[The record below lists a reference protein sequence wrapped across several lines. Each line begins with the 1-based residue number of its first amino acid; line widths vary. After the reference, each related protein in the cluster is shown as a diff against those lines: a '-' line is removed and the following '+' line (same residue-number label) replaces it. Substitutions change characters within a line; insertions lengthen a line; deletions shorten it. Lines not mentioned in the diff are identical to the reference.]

1 MKKNR
6 KKIKRKT
13 LFHDGSV
20 NRWPNYLFNIWPF
33 TTIKIGPMAFIICKN
48 RLRILSNRDFKIFHK
63 GEISPNLV
71 TLSVKL
77 TRLCLKKFRQPK
89 VKKEEKRSKF
99 ITPIKPTSSNVYET
113 EYSQYKNSALSG
125 LQVRCFEI
133 LNTL

>member
-71 TLSVKL
+71 TLHDDHG
-77 TRLCLKKFRQPK
+77 
-89 VKKEEKRSKF
+89 KEEK
-99 ITPIKPTSSNVYET
+99 
-113 EYSQYKNSALSG
+113 QYLDLIFQIFKLKI
-125 LQVRCFEI
+125 F
-133 LNTL
+133 